1 MSSFVERIVGACK
14 LDAETYEEV
23 EADSSAL
30 GQAIGVVVLSSL
42 AAGIGSLLAYGAV
55 FQGLILGT
63 LVALVGWIVWAF
75 LTWFIGTRWLPEDQ
89 TEANLGQL
97 LRTIGFSS
105 APGMLRILVFIP
117 ILGPIIAFVASVW
130 MLAAMIIAV
139 RQALDYRSTWRAI
152 GVCLIGWVV
161 LLVIQFLLIW
171 LLGVPEPTGGQ
182 MA

>member
-1 MSSFVERIVGACK
+1 MSTFIQRIAGAAK
-14 LDAETYEEV
+14 LDAQTYEEV
-23 EADSSAL
+23 EADSGAL
-30 GQAIGVVVLSSL
+30 GQAIGVVILSSL

-63 LVALVGWIVWAF
+63 LAALVGWVIWAF

-97 LRTIGFSS
+97 LRTIGFAS
-105 APGMLRILVFIP
+105 APGMLRILIFIP
-117 ILGPIIAFVASVW
+117 LLGPIIAFIASVW
-130 MLAAMIIAV
+130 MLVAMIIAV

-152 GVCLIGWVV
+152 GVCIIGWVV
-161 LLVIQFLLIW
+161 LLVIQLLLLW
-171 LLGVPEPTGGQ
+171 LVGSPVGGEP